1 MARQVS
7 NVDIITD
14 SFEILILQTNELL
27 NSLSTEI
34 ITANATYANTGTT
47 ANKRTAQLYGTLGAN
62 TVVVTDSIQGGNVNG
77 LSANLVISTNAT
89 AYSASDANIKVL
101 VGNSSVNSYLGTDTL
116 ALGLGTSNTLAN
128 TTLVKVEDAGSS
140 ANMTADGFISGISVI
155 NTTSVAVGANVI
167 ANSSAFFVGNST
179 VNTVVSSVTVTT
191 DGTLDVLGVSTLRDD
206 VDITGEV
213 NAASAAI
220 VGAAVIGTTLDTGNT
235 TVTGFVNAT
244 TTIQSGGI
252 ATFGD
257 DVDIT
262 GEVNAASAAIVGS
275 ATIGTTLGVTGA
287 ATFSNT
293 IAVTNTG
300 TFSNT
305 LNVTGAAT
313 FSNTIAVT
321 NTGTFSNTLSVTGAA
336 TFSNTIAVTNTGTF
350 SNTLNVTGATTLSNT
365 LSVAGNTTFKTD
377 YVIDVSSNT
386 NLGDDSAPK
395 LIYSF
400 AKATY
405 NSAKFQVKID
415 QEDGSVTQSSE
426 ILLALSASSNA
437 VSITTYGSVASNGT
451 PSALGTFV
459 ANVTATTARL
469 YLDQTVVNSAAKV
482 VAHLIK

>member
-179 VNTVVSSVTVTT
+179 VNTVVSSATVTT

-305 LNVTGAAT
+305 L
-313 FSNTIAVT
+313 
-321 NTGTFSNTLSVTGAA
+321 SVTGAA

-350 SNTLNVTGATTLSNT
+350 SNTLNVTGATTLSNN

>member
-179 VNTVVSSVTVTT
+179 VNSVVSSATVTT
-191 DGTLDVLGVSTLRDD
+191 DGTLDVLGTSTLRDTLD
-206 VDITGEV
+206 VTGLSTLSGNMNTPTANASVAV
-213 NAASAAI
+213 N
-220 VGAAVIGTTLDTGNT
+220 VGA
-235 TVTGFVNAT
+235 NAT
-244 TTIQSGGI
+244 INTSAFFVGNSSVNTSITST
-252 ATFGD
+252 A
-257 DVDIT
+257 VDT
-262 GEVNAASAAIVGS
+262 D
-275 ATIGTTLGVTGA
+275 GTLSVLKA
-287 ATFSNT
+287 
-293 IAVTNTG
+293 G

-305 LNVTGAAT
+305 LAVTGATTLSNTVGVTGAAT

-365 LSVAGNTTFKTD
+365 LSIAGNTTFKTD

>member
-179 VNTVVSSVTVTT
+179 VNTTISSATVTT

-220 VGAAVIGTTLDTGNT
+220 VGAAVIGTTLNAGNT
-235 TVTGFVNAT
+235 TATGFVNAT

-275 ATIGTTLGVTGA
+275 ATIGTTLG
-287 ATFSNT
+287 
-293 IAVTNTG
+293 
-300 TFSNT
+300 
-305 LNVTGAAT
+305 VTGAAT

>member
-179 VNTVVSSVTVTT
+179 VNTVVSSATVTT
-191 DGTLDVLGVSTLRDD
+191 DGTLEVLGVSTLRDD

-305 LNVTGAAT
+305 L
-313 FSNTIAVT
+313 
-321 NTGTFSNTLSVTGAA
+321 SVTGAA

-350 SNTLNVTGATTLSNT
+350 SNTLNVTGATTLSNN

>member
-305 LNVTGAAT
+305 LNVTGA
-313 FSNTIAVT
+313 
-321 NTGTFSNTLSVTGAA
+321 
-336 TFSNTIAVTNTGTF
+336 
-350 SNTLNVTGATTLSNT
+350 TTLSNT

>member
-167 ANSSAFFVGNST
+167 ANSSALLIGNST
-179 VNTVVSSVTVTT
+179 VNTTISSATVTT

-220 VGAAVIGTTLDTGNT
+220 VGAAVIGTTLNAGNT
-235 TVTGFVNAT
+235 TATGFVNAT
-244 TTIQSGGI
+244 TTIQSGGV

-275 ATIGTTLGVTGA
+275 ATVGTTLG
-287 ATFSNT
+287 
-293 IAVTNTG
+293 
-300 TFSNT
+300 
-305 LNVTGAAT
+305 VTGAAT

>member
-275 ATIGTTLGVTGA
+275 AIIGTTLG
-287 ATFSNT
+287 
-293 IAVTNTG
+293 
-300 TFSNT
+300 
-305 LNVTGAAT
+305 VTGAAT

>member
-305 LNVTGAAT
+305 L
-313 FSNTIAVT
+313 
-321 NTGTFSNTLSVTGAA
+321 SVTGAA

>member
-47 ANKRTAQLYGTLGAN
+47 ANPRTAQLYGTLGAN
-62 TVVVTDSIQGGNVNG
+62 TIAVTDSIKGGNVNG

-116 ALGLGTSNTLAN
+116 ALGLGTANTLAN

-140 ANMTADGFISGISVI
+140 ANMTADGFVSGISVI
-155 NTTSVAVGANVI
+155 NTTAVSVGSNVI
-167 ANSSAFFVGNST
+167 ANSSALLIGNST
-179 VNTVVSSVTVTT
+179 VNTTISSATVTT
-191 DGTLDVLGVSTLRDD
+191 DGTLDVLGTSTLRDTLD
-206 VDITGEV
+206 VTGLSTLSGNMNTPTA
-213 NAASAAI
+213 NASVQI
-220 VGAAVIGTTLDTGNT
+220 NVGANVNLSTTKINIGNSTVNTAITSTAINTDGTLDVLGATTLSNT
-235 TVTGFVNAT
+235 VA
-244 TTIQSGGI
+244 
-252 ATFGD
+252 
-257 DVDIT
+257 
-262 GEVNAASAAIVGS
+262 
-275 ATIGTTLGVTGA
+275 VTGA
-287 ATFSNT
+287 ATLSNT
-293 IAVTNTG
+293 IA
-300 TFSNT
+300 
-305 LNVTGAAT
+305 VTGAAT

-365 LSVAGNTTFKTD
+365 LSIAGNTTFKTD
-377 YVIDVSSNT
+377 YVIDVASNT

-400 AKATY
+400 VKTTY
-405 NSAKFQVKID
+405 NTGKFQVQIE
-415 QEDGSVTQSSE
+415 QEDGTVTQASE
-426 ILLALSASSNA
+426 ILLSLSSTSNA
-437 VSITTYGSVASNGT
+437 VAITTYGSVASNGT
-451 PSALGTFV
+451 PSALGTFT
-459 ANVTATTARL
+459 ANVTATNARL
-469 YLDQTVVNSAAKV
+469 YLDQTVVNSAVKV

>member
-220 VGAAVIGTTLDTGNT
+220 VG
-235 TVTGFVNAT
+235 
-244 TTIQSGGI
+244 
-252 ATFGD
+252 
-257 DVDIT
+257 
-262 GEVNAASAAIVGS
+262 S
-275 ATIGTTLGVTGA
+275 ATIGTTLG
-287 ATFSNT
+287 
-293 IAVTNTG
+293 
-300 TFSNT
+300 
-305 LNVTGAAT
+305 VTGAAT

>member
-220 VGAAVIGTTLDTGNT
+220 VGAAVIGTTLNAGNT
-235 TVTGFVNAT
+235 TATGFVNAT

-275 ATIGTTLGVTGA
+275 ATIGTTLG
-287 ATFSNT
+287 
-293 IAVTNTG
+293 
-300 TFSNT
+300 
-305 LNVTGAAT
+305 VTGAAT

>member
-34 ITANATYANTGTT
+34 ITANATYSNTGTT
-47 ANKRTAQLYGTLGAN
+47 ANPRTAQLYGTLGAN
-62 TVVVTDSIQGGNVNG
+62 TITVTDAIQGGNVNG

-116 ALGLGTSNTLAN
+116 ALGLGTANTLAN
-128 TTLVKVEDAGSS
+128 TTLIKVEDTGSS
-140 ANMTADGFISGISVI
+140 ANMTADGFVSGISVI
-155 NTTSVAVGANVI
+155 NTTAVAVGANVI
-167 ANSSAFFVGNST
+167 ANSSALLIGNSS
-179 VNTVVSSVTVTT
+179 VNTTISSATVTT
-191 DGTLDVLGVSTLRDD
+191 DGTLDVLG
-206 VDITGEV
+206 
-213 NAASAAI
+213 
-220 VGAAVIGTTLDTGNT
+220 
-235 TVTGFVNAT
+235 
-244 TTIQSGGI
+244 
-252 ATFGD
+252 
-257 DVDIT
+257 
-262 GEVNAASAAIVGS
+262 
-275 ATIGTTLGVTGA
+275 
-287 ATFSNT
+287 
-293 IAVTNTG
+293 
-300 TFSNT
+300 
-305 LNVTGAAT
+305 
-313 FSNTIAVT
+313 
-321 NTGTFSNTLSVTGAA
+321 
-336 TFSNTIAVTNTGTF
+336 
-350 SNTLNVTGATTLSNT
+350 ATTLSNT
-365 LSVAGNTTFKTD
+365 LSIAGNTTFKTD
-377 YVIDVSSNT
+377 YVIDVASNT

-395 LIYSF
+395 QIYSF

-459 ANVTATTARL
+459 ANVTATNARL
-469 YLDQTVVNSAAKV
+469 YLDQTVVNSAVKV